1 MKLWRTFVRWLARDE
16 ISQAYEAGSSL
27 TQAIAIQG
35 AQILAQESFAR
46 GECEG
51 RRQMSDDVERA
62 VNERMGGG
70 QDLISAEDIARAK
83 KGIVH

>member
-1 MKLWRTFVRWLARDE
+1 MTLWRRLIRYLARDE
-16 ISQAYEAGSSL
+16 ISQAYEAGASL
-27 TQAIAIQG
+27 TQALAIQA

-51 RRQMSDDVERA
+51 RRQMSDAVERA
-62 VNERMGGG
+62 VSERMGGG
-70 QDLISAEDIARAK
+70 SDLISAEDIARAK